1 VTLLNETALMEVAKH
16 KSLQVVERDKLDM
29 ILKEQELSLTD
40 LMDTDKAITV
50 GRLLTVHHLL
60 TGSVIE
66 MPNSVVIFGRIINV
80 ETGEIES
87 VAQVI
92 VPKNREV
99 KALL

>member
-1 VTLLNETALMEVAKH
+1 MEVAKH
-16 KSLQVVERDKLDM
+16 KTLQVVERDKLDM
-29 ILKEQELSLTD
+29 ILKEQEYALSD
-40 LMDTDKAITV
+40 LIDTNKAITV
-50 GRLLTVHHLL
+50 GKLLTVNHIL

-99 KALL
+99 NALL

>member
-1 VTLLNETALMEVAKH
+1 MAVK
-16 KSLQVVERDKLDM
+16 
-29 ILKEQELSLTD
+29 
-40 LMDTDKAITV
+40 
-50 GRLLTVHHLL
+50 LLTVNHIL

-66 MPNSVVIFGRIINV
+66 MPGSVVIFGRIINV

-92 VPKNREV
+92 LPKSRDV